1 MSNTRSIPAYALQSG
16 DLLAVDDHVPHV
28 VDWVSD
34 EPRGVTRILVE
45 VKGDIYERRFGI
57 DNPEETVKVV
67 A

>member
-1 MSNTRSIPAYALQSG
+1 MTRSIPAYALQSG

-34 EPRGVTRILVE
+34 EPRGVTRIFVD

-57 DNPEETVKVV
+57 EDPEESVEAV